1 MDERAKQ
8 FKTAAE
14 SNLSGAALQKEISTL
29 RRFLFRNQEYR
40 FTKAAQTNLF
50 MAVTAHSVNPA
61 ARPQSDQ
68 ESCDAQSPLL
78 GLLEDALKMP
88 LNVFSSAQ
96 KNKLLTVYWGLLGK
110 QGEQLRAE
118 GASGREKTLVLVDMN
133 EVEQSLS
140 LMEDSGEVY
149 PSPVKVSDSAVLQ
162 EMKVLFDSGAEVR
175 VTFRENS
182 EDGLEFLHFEAAE
195 E

>member
-1 MDERAKQ
+1 M
-8 FKTAAE
+8 
-14 SNLSGAALQKEISTL
+14 
-29 RRFLFRNQEYR
+29 
-40 FTKAAQTNLF
+40 
-50 MAVTAHSVNPA
+50 
-61 ARPQSDQ
+61 
-68 ESCDAQSPLL
+68 
-78 GLLEDALKMP
+78 KMP